1 MSKFLSCILTISLLA
16 VPPVFADAQ
25 TAAYAEIAAVDAQ
38 DFPQISALVY
48 VYNANGEFMTGL
60 KPSDF
65 TVYED
70 GQQRDTEKVTESTVP
85 VQIVVAINP

>member
-1 MSKFLSCILTISLLA
+1 MSKFLTFILSLGLLA
-16 VPPVFADAQ
+16 VPQVSARAQ

-38 DFPQISALVY
+38 SFPQISALVD

-60 KPSDF
+60 RPSDF

-70 GQQRDTEKVTESTVP
+70 GEQREAQSFRSL
-85 VQIVVAINP
+85 